1 MSVPSTIIEL
11 TVERLLNC
19 TKSGIGDIGIEKTFK
34 LEGLDCANCAAKIEK
49 AVKALD
55 GVTSASV
62 NFMTTKMV
70 IEGDD
75 TKIDGIIKAAN
86 DIVKRLEPDVIVK
99 KA

>member
-1 MSVPSTIIEL
+1 M
-11 TVERLLNC
+11 
-19 TKSGIGDIGIEKTFK
+19 KKTFK

-62 NFMTTKMV
+62 NFMTTKMI

-75 TKIDGIIKAAN
+75 SKFDIIEKSAN
-86 DIVKRLEPDVIVK
+86 AIVKKLEPDVIVK

>member
-1 MSVPSTIIEL
+1 M
-11 TVERLLNC
+11 
-19 TKSGIGDIGIEKTFK
+19 KKTFK
-34 LEGLDCANCAAKIEK
+34 LEGLDCANCAAKIES

-62 NFMTTKMV
+62 NFVTTKMV

-75 TKIDGIIKAAN
+75 TRIDEIVKAAN

>member
-1 MSVPSTIIEL
+1 M
-11 TVERLLNC
+11 
-19 TKSGIGDIGIEKTFK
+19 KKTFK

-62 NFMTTKMV
+62 NFMTTKMF

-75 TKIDGIIKAAN
+75 TKIDEIVKAAN

-99 KA
+99 KV

>member
-1 MSVPSTIIEL
+1 M
-11 TVERLLNC
+11 
-19 TKSGIGDIGIEKTFK
+19 KKAFK

-62 NFMTTKMV
+62 NFVTTKMV

-75 TKIDGIIKAAN
+75 TKIDEIVKAAN

-99 KA
+99 KV